1 MPAMNVR
8 FIEAFVWVA
17 RLRSFTAAADKL
29 GATQTAISARISSL
43 EDDFGV
49 KLFVRDPRGV
59 SLTAAG
65 EELLKHAEQV
75 LDASSRMQEAASQR
89 AAGNRSIAIGIIEAI
104 IHTWLPDLL
113 IRLRECTSNT
123 RVELHAYTSFDLHE
137 ELLSG
142 RLDVAFTSEFLVQE
156 GIINSPICHFPM
168 AWIGLRSETIALATQ
183 QDRPILTFL
192 RDSFV
197 YRDVVGRLGL
207 SSVTRIH
214 PTSSIAAMV
223 ALVRAGYG
231 VATLPPAAIRPAID
245 AGELAILSSGS
256 ALTPIPVIANRRR
269 HHDGALTEVVVRLAQ
284 DAAAAWPGAEPV
296 ASEEDHHQQLG

>member
-75 LDASSRMQEAASQR
+75 LDASSRMHEAASQR

-104 IHTWLPDLL
+104 VHTWLPDLL

-156 GIINSPICHFPM
+156 GIVNSPICHFPM
-168 AWIGLRSETIALATQ
+168 AWIGLPSETVAVAK

-223 ALVRAGYG
+223 ALVRTGYG

-245 AGELAILSSGS
+245 AGDLAILPGGPG
-256 ALTPIPVIANRRR
+256 LTPIPVIANRRR
-269 HHDGALTEVVVRLAQ
+269 HHEGAVTEVVVRLAQ

-296 ASEEDHHQQLG
+296 ASEEDHHQQPI